1 MLTTQIMMEHGIG
14 SAYREP
20 PQAPP
25 VFSRDKSSL
34 IRDAEAVNQKTKIL
48 LDEILSAFTPEN
60 ATFAGVAEA
69 IARNYDHNTTKT
81 RLISFYR
88 KVSPDPEM
96 REYSRKA
103 DDIIDEFDNS
113 AVLRRDIFSLVQALY
128 DKRQTLGLD
137 EEQIRLIRR
146 LRQQYVAYG
155 LTIPP
160 GANRERFFQ
169 ITTQLQSLQA
179 EYRRNLNEENG
190 CLWLTREELLG
201 VPDDVVSNLEK
212 GSGANEGMLQL
223 TFKYPHVNPTVEH
236 ATNPETRK
244 RVFVANDNKVP
255 KPLPFASRSCPDKG
269 SLCKMLSS
277 LKRRFV

>member
-1 MLTTQIMMEHGIG
+1 MNTPTIQIAMEHGIR

-25 VFSRDKSSL
+25 VFTRDKDSL
-34 IRDAEAVNQKTKIL
+34 IREAEAVNRKTKAL
-48 LDEILSAFTPEN
+48 LDEISSAFTPEN
-60 ATFAGVAEA
+60 ATFAEVAEA
-69 IARNYDHNTTKT
+69 IARNYDRNTIKT

-103 DDIIDEFDNS
+103 DDIIDKFDDS
-113 AVLRRDIFSLVQALY
+113 VILRQDIFNLVKALY

-146 LRQQYVAYG
+146 LRQQYIACG

-160 GANRERFFQ
+160 GSDRGRFSQ
-169 ITTQLQSLQA
+169 INARLQSLQA
-179 EYRRNLNEENG
+179 EYRKNLNEEDG
-190 CLWLTREELLG
+190 CLWLTPEELLG
-201 VPDDVVSNLEK
+201 VPDEVVSNLQK
-212 GSGANEGMLQL
+212 GSGENEGMLRL
-223 TFKYPHVNPTVEH
+223 TFKYPHVHPTIEH

-244 RVFVANDNKVP
+244 RVFLANDNKVP
-255 KPLPFASRSCPDKG
+255 NSHFTG
-269 SLCKMLSS
+269 I
-277 LKRRFV
+277 